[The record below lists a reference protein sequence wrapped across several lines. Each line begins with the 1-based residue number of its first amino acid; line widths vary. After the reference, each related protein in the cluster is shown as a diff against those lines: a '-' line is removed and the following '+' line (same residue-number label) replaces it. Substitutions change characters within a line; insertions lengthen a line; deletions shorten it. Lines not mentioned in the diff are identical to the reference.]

1 MWHGLEGASEGRRQT
16 VQQTESHRPKSGCA
30 LVFVIGTQAH
40 PFISFM
46 IGYGCFHPATT
57 EPSCYRDYVAHKA

>member
-57 EPSCYRDYVAHKA
+57 EPSCYRDCVAHKA